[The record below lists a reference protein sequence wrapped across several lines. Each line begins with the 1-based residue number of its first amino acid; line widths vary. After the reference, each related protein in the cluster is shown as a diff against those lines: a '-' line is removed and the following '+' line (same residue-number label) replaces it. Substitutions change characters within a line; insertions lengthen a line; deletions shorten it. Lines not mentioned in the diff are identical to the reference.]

1 MFRFNRLVILFIV
14 LLTGSLVLKM
24 SLFVSLVITILFVLT
39 VGYGCF
45 NISSGMFVKACC
57 TTGTKGILITFDDG
71 PDSEMTPQI
80 LEILKKHNVKALF
93 FMAGKKSAENPE
105 LSRKIAKDG
114 HAIGNHTFSHSNLFP
129 IYSVKK
135 MTEEIERTSAIIE
148 KTIGK
153 NPQLFRPPF
162 GVTNPNV
169 AATLRKTGMKVI
181 GWSMRSLDTVTKDPG
196 VLSSRILKNIRAGDI
211 ILFHDTCGQTVQ
223 ILDNFIEVCIE
234 RGFEFV
240 DADYLSGVDN
250 D

>member
-1 MFRFNRLVILFIV
+1 MLKFNRLVILFMI

-24 SLFVSLVITILFVLT
+24 SLFVSLAITILFVLI

-45 NISSGMFVKACC
+45 NLSFGMFVKALC
-57 TTGTKGILITFDDG
+57 TTDRKEILITFDDG
-71 PDSEMTPQI
+71 PDSKTTPQI

-93 FMAGKKSAENPE
+93 FMTGKKSAENPE
-105 LSRKIAKDG
+105 LLRKIVSEG
-114 HAIGNHTFSHSNLFP
+114 HSIGNHTFSHSNLFP

-135 MTEEIERTSAIIE
+135 MSEEIERTSAIIE
-148 KTIGK
+148 KTTGK
-153 NPQLFRPPF
+153 KTLLFRPPF
-162 GVTNPNV
+162 GVTNPNI
-169 AATLRKTGMKVI
+169 ATTLRKNGLKVV
-181 GWSMRSLDTVTKDPG
+181 GWSLRSLDTVTKDPE
-196 VLSSRILKNIRAGDI
+196 VLSRRILNKIREGDI
-211 ILFHDTCGQTVQ
+211 VLFHDTCEQTVQ